1 MKKQVKINGLEK
13 GKEREDMKK
22 RNRRLLAV
30 LCAVVT
36 AAGIAAPAMTPVY
49 AAQNEV
55 TNEEAVNA
63 EVMSAGNTKDAT
75 V

>member
-63 EVMSAGNTKDAT
+63 EVMSAGNIEG
-75 V
+75 